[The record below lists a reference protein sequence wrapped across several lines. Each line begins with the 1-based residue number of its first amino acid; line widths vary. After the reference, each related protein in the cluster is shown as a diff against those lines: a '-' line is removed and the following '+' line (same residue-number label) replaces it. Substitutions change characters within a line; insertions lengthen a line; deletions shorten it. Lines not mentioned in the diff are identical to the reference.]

1 MTTSADSDST
11 TPAPAGRSVVTERPR
26 RRAALIVNP
35 YSSGMT
41 AARERR
47 IVMDLR
53 EHLDVEVRRTERAGH
68 APRIAES
75 IVQAGDHDVII
86 ACGGDGT
93 ANEVLNG
100 MSLGAGTADERPAF
114 AIVPA
119 GGTNVMTRSLG
130 HPNHP
135 IRATRRLAQALLEGR
150 ERVVNL
156 ARVDERVFMF
166 SAGVGFD
173 AEVVKRMEL
182 RRSGRRPSDFTHIVA
197 MVGIYAAER
206 FRLDD
211 TMSITVD
218 GTEERLRASMVVVG
232 NTTPLTYVGR
242 MPLHFMPD
250 CSLDTGLDFFAPK
263 SANAALT
270 LATTME
276 GLGFKPRRDN
286 EQRLQQ
292 RHDVAGLT
300 VECEQPTPVQ
310 ADGEYLGDR
319 TRVTFTSLERA
330 VRLVD

>member
-1 MTTSADSDST
+1 
-11 TPAPAGRSVVTERPR
+11 
-26 RRAALIVNP
+26 
-35 YSSGMT
+35 MT

-47 IVMDLR
+47 IVTDLR

-68 APRIAES
+68 APRIAQAL
-75 IVQAGDHDVII
+75 VDAGDHDVII

-100 MSLGAGTADERPAF
+100 MSLDTDTADARPAF

-135 IRATRRLAQALLEGR
+135 IRATKRLAQAILEGR

-156 ARVDERVFMF
+156 ATVDERVFMF

-173 AEVVKRMEL
+173 AEVVKRIEL
-182 RRSGRRPSDFTHIVA
+182 RRTGRRPSDLAHVVA

-218 GTEERLRASMVVVG
+218 GTGEQLRAAMVIVG

-250 CSLDTGLDFFAPK
+250 CSLDNGLDFVAPET
-263 SANAALT
+263 ANAAFT
-270 LATTME
+270 LGTFME
-276 GLGFKPRRDN
+276 GVGMKRRRSA
-286 EQRLQQ
+286 ERLQQ
-292 RHDVAGLT
+292 RHDVPGLT

-319 TRVTFTSLERA
+319 TRVTFRSLERA